1 MSSFHTTSRFLKIVF
16 QNNKSKAF
24 VAFFIM
30 MSISILNLCTPQVI
44 RVILDDAI
52 TNSKIDLLLKLVFL
66 YIVISTSSALL
77 SILLSYIYSK
87 MNKSMSSKLKIK
99 LLRHLSKLSGNYY
112 TNIKTGNILSI
123 MENDMFIVESFGA
136 ETVFS
141 LIVDVIS
148 AFIALFFLIKMD
160 FDLLLIVVAL
170 QLLLAL
176 CQTKFTKAMSSK
188 TNEIRQDSGDISN
201 IVQEYISNIL
211 NVVISKSSLNFF
223 RKYIKKE
230 KSLIKKY
237 IDLNLITSSSM
248 SVATILSNL
257 INIGI
262 YGYGGFKIIKGTM
275 SIGELIAFQQYAT
288 MLMGPC
294 IRIIR
299 SNTRLQQSL
308 VSINRIFSVLDEPIT
323 IKQYNNKN
331 KIKDNFNGDIV
342 FDEVSF
348 SYDEDKTLDN
358 ISIKFEKGKISA
370 LVGSS
375 GCGKSTI
382 VNLLFRLWDIN
393 EGNIFIDN
401 INIKDYSLKSLRKNI
416 AIVTQDLLL
425 FDDSILNN
433 LILGNKDINK
443 EFIENV
449 CHRVDIYNFINELPK
464 GFNTIIGEKGIKL
477 SGGQKQRIAIARAL
491 ISNAS
496 IIIFDEATSALD
508 NISQKIITENI
519 SDLLED
525 KTVIIIAHRLSTIKN
540 AGAIYV
546 IDKGKVV
553 ESGSHEELILNE
565 STYYSLVNEQK
576 QELVLVKN

>member
-1 MSSFHTTSRFLKIVF
+1 MSSFHTTSRFFKIVF

-77 SILLSYIYSK
+77 SIVLSYIYSK

-237 IDLNLITSSSM
+237 IYLNLITSSSM

-323 IKQYNNKN
+323 IKQDNNKN

-443 EFIENV
+443 EFIEDV

-553 ESGSHEELILNE
+553 ELGTHEELILNK
-565 STYYSLVNEQK
+565 SAYYDLINEQK
-576 QELVLVKN
+576 QYLTLA

>member
-66 YIVISTSSALL
+66 YIVISTSSALF

-565 STYYSLVNEQK
+565 ITYYSLVNEQK

>member
-77 SILLSYIYSK
+77 SIVLSYIYSK

-565 STYYSLVNEQK
+565 SIYYSLVNEQK

>member
-323 IKQYNNKN
+323 IKQDNNKN

-477 SGGQKQRIAIARAL
+477 SGGQKQRISIARAL

>member
-1 MSSFHTTSRFLKIVF
+1 MSSFHTTSRFFKIVF

-77 SILLSYIYSK
+77 SIVLSYIYSK

-188 TNEIRQDSGDISN
+188 TNEIRQGSGDISN

-565 STYYSLVNEQK
+565 SIYYSLVNEQK

>member
-66 YIVISTSSALL
+66 YIVISTSSALF

-464 GFNTIIGEKGIKL
+464 GFNTIIGEK
-477 SGGQKQRIAIARAL
+477 
-491 ISNAS
+491 
-496 IIIFDEATSALD
+496 
-508 NISQKIITENI
+508 
-519 SDLLED
+519 
-525 KTVIIIAHRLSTIKN
+525 V
-540 AGAIYV
+540 
-546 IDKGKVV
+546 
-553 ESGSHEELILNE
+553 
-565 STYYSLVNEQK
+565 
-576 QELVLVKN
+576 